1 MKENRIIAVQGNL
14 YCYDKFDED
23 IQMHK
28 VADIEIDE
36 EGRLTCTYR
45 SWYFTDEDLQDNKI
59 DLTQKQWC
67 GLVEQIIQDEYPELD
82 DDSISAAATDIV
94 CRCFVSGMPIVEELP
109 EYIAEYLNR

>member
-1 MKENRIIAVQGNL
+1 MLENRIIAVRGNL

-36 EGRLTCTYR
+36 EGRLTCTHR
-45 SWYFTDEDLQDNKI
+45 TWYFNEEELKDNKI
-59 DLTQKQWC
+59 NLTQKQWC
-67 GLVEQIIQDEYPELD
+67 GLVEQIIRDEHPYMDE
-82 DDSISAAATDIV
+82 DSISAAAVDIV
-94 CRCFVSGMPIVEELP
+94 GHCFVYGLPTVEELP